1 MNRTGDVRRKKSEFS
16 RPPIF
21 RVFQH
26 NRCKAA
32 VPSLETVAAFAARHD
47 PFHGQPTGQAKPLL
61 VNPFFTWIGT
71 A

>member
-32 VPSLETVAAFAARHD
+32 VPSLETVAALVRLAMILFMVKRL
-47 PFHGQPTGQAKPLL
+47 TKPS
-61 VNPFFTWIGT
+61 PWS
-71 A
+71 